1 MDIGWLQDFLTLAE
15 TGNFTRAA
23 AQRNVSQAA
32 FSRRI
37 QALEQWLGAPLI
49 DRTSNPVTLTAEG
62 ERFHGEA
69 GETLARLLDTR
80 AALRNPGYRGQ
91 AQIRL
96 ALTHVLSHTR
106 FAGWW
111 QQWSA
116 GSALS
121 VSAKVGNINDIVA
134 DFVSGGVDVMVCHR
148 GEQLP
153 VVLDPEQFV
162 AHILETDCLRPY
174 VAADHAAHPRFQ
186 LPGTP
191 QAPVPL
197 LMYSEGG
204 YFARLVG
211 IIIEQAPTRLHGAHV
226 VETDTSDALCD
237 FVAAGQGIAWL
248 PDLAAS
254 GQLGAKW
261 GVNSGD
267 RIVALAEPGWAMP
280 LQITAYTRRH
290 GRSAAAEAIWR
301 RIAPPD

>member
-37 QALEQWLGAPLI
+37 QALEHWLGVPLI
-49 DRTSNPVTLTAEG
+49 DRSSTPATLTAEG

-69 GETLARLLDTR
+69 GETLSRLLDTR
-80 AALRNPGYRGQ
+80 AALHNPEYRGH
-91 AQIRL
+91 AQVHL
-96 ALTHVLSHTR
+96 ALTHILSHTR

-111 QQWSA
+111 QAWSA
-116 GSALS
+116 GSATS
-121 VSAKVGNINDIVA
+121 VSAKVGNITQLVA
-134 DFVSGGVDVMVCHR
+134 DFVGGGVDILICHR

-162 AHILETDCLRPY
+162 AHVLEADCLRPY
-174 VAADHAAHPRFQ
+174 VAKDHAADPRFR

-197 LMYSEGG
+197 LMYSQGG

-211 IIIEQAPTRLHGAHV
+211 IIIEQAPHRLHATHL

-237 FVAAGQGIAWL
+237 FVAAGQGVGWL
-248 PDLAAS
+248 PDLAAN
-254 GQLGAKW
+254 AKW
-261 GVNSGD
+261 GVKSRD
-267 RIVALAEPGWAMP
+267 RVVAMDEPAWAMP

-290 GRSAAAEAIWR
+290 ARTAVTDAIWR
-301 RIAPPD
+301 RITETP